1 MKYEGTRLRDD
12 IVITELVTVH
22 YYEFAKDY
30 VFPGERHEWWELVYI
45 DKGEL
50 TAVRDNDKIKL
61 VQGDILFH
69 KPNEWHS
76 IIADGK
82 NSSCAIIISF
92 KCNSASMSS
101 FKNMLFYTGT
111 KHRNLLSGIIDE
123 CREAFDTP
131 VGELDTTKLHR
142 RKNSKFGCEQLLKMY
157 LCELL
162 ITLLRKES
170 SPKTNII
177 KRNLDDSL
185 FSEIVLYMEKSIGK
199 KLSLNEIARY
209 AGISKTALKQLFR
222 EQAGCGAC
230 EYFIRMKI
238 DTAKKLI
245 RERNYNFTQIS
256 EILGYESIHY
266 FSRQFRLYVN
276 MSPSE
281 YAASVIALS
290 DKAASYNAYEKEND

>member
-1 MKYEGTRLRDD
+1 MKYEGTRLKDD
-12 IVITELVTVH
+12 IVITEIVSVH

-30 VFPGERHEWWELVYI
+30 AFSGEQHNWWEIVYV

-50 TAVRDNDKIKL
+50 TAVRESEKIKL

-82 NSSCAIIISF
+82 NASSAVVISF
-92 KCNSASMSS
+92 KCNSPAMNN
-101 FKNMLFYTGT
+101 FNDMLFFTGT

-131 VGELDTTKLHR
+131 LGDLETHKLHR
-142 RKNSKFGCEQLLKMY
+142 RKNSKLGCEQLMKIY

-170 SPKTNII
+170 SPKISII
-177 KRNLDDSL
+177 KRNLDDGL
-185 FSEIVLYMEKSIGK
+185 FSEIILYMEKSIGK
-199 KLSLNEIARY
+199 KLSLNDIAHY

-238 DTAKKLI
+238 DIAKTMI
-245 RERNYNFTQIS
+245 RERSYNFTQIS

-266 FSRQFRLYVN
+266 FSRQFKKHVN

-281 YAASVIALS
+281 YAASIMALT
-290 DKAASYNAYEKEND
+290 DKAAAFKTYKEND